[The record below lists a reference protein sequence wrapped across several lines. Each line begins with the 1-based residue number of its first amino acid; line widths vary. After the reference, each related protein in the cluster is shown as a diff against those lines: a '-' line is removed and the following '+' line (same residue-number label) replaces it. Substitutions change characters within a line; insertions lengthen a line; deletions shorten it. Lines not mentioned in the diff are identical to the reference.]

1 MDKEESLLREFWER
15 NVFYGYGV
23 SYEEFRNLCI
33 KIRNLAHKYGI
44 KISLIDAAKLAMQ
57 FLIAI
62 GSWQPEYVLDA
73 AEEYLSYIHEEKE
86 ALEELKKLLKEENLK
101 DVRGRVEALSKEIQL
116 LLAKTSRH
124 GFFLGAVRDQI
135 LRMHRELEE
144 IKEIVSTLS
153 KQPRDIFEELLK
165 PVCPRCGS
173 GDYEIL
179 DVIYFKEST
188 SYALKCKKCGYEYA
202 WQVPRGYELHS

>member
-1 MDKEESLLREFWER
+1 MNKEESLLREFWER
-15 NVFYGYGV
+15 NIFYGYGV
-23 SYEEFRNLCI
+23 PYEDFRNLCI
-33 KIRNLAHKYGI
+33 EVRNLAHRYGI
-44 KISLIDAAKLAMQ
+44 KISLIDAAKLATQ

-62 GSWQPEYVLDA
+62 GDWQPEYILDA
-73 AEEYLSYIHEEKE
+73 TEEYLSYIHEEKK
-86 ALEELKKLLKEENLK
+86 ALEELKKFLKRGDLK
-101 DVRGRVEALSKEIQL
+101 DVKNKVEALSKEIQL
-116 LLAKTSRH
+116 LLAKASRH
-124 GFFLGAVRDQI
+124 GFFLGAVREQI

-165 PVCPRCGS
+165 PICPRCGS
-173 GDYEIL
+173 EDYEIL

-188 SYALKCKKCGYEYA
+188 SYALRCKRCGYEYA